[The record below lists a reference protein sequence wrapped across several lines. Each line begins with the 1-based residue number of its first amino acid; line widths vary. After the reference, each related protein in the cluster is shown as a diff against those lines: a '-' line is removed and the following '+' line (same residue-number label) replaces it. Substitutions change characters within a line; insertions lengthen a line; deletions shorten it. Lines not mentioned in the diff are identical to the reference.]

1 MAKVLENVVVEVK
14 AKMTVDRAT
23 AEACLK
29 MVELYV
35 NSNGVNVMVDK
46 LESGELKFYYEPINA
61 SDGRCRFDGKEA
73 CTRWRRWL
81 YYQMGRWRTV

>member
-1 MAKVLENVVVEVK
+1 MAKALENVVVEVK

-35 NSNGVNVMVDK
+35 NNNGVNLMVDR
-46 LESGELKFYYEPINA
+46 LENGELKFYYEPINA
-61 SDGRCRFDGKEA
+61 SDGRCGNA
-73 CTRWRRWL
+73 
-81 YYQMGRWRTV
+81 

>member
-1 MAKVLENVVVEVK
+1 MAKALEIEVK

-46 LESGELKFYYEPINA
+46 LESGELKFYYEPVVA
-61 SDGRCRFDGKEA
+61 SDGRCCFDGKEA
-73 CTRWRRWL
+73 
-81 YYQMGRWRTV
+81 

>member
-1 MAKVLENVVVEVK
+1 MAKVAEDLTFEVK
-14 AKMTVDRAT
+14 AKLTVDRAT

-46 LESGELKFYYEPINA
+46 LENGELKFYYEPTDA

-73 CTRWRRWL
+73 RA
-81 YYQMGRWRTV
+81 

>member
-1 MAKVLENVVVEVK
+1 MAKALENVVVEVK

-35 NSNGVNVMVDK
+35 NSSGVNVMVDK
-46 LESGELKFYYEPINA
+46 LESGELKFYYEPA
-61 SDGRCRFDGKEA
+61 S
-73 CTRWRRWL
+73 
-81 YYQMGRWRTV
+81 

>member
-1 MAKVLENVVVEVK
+1 MMAKVLDNVVVEVK

-35 NSNGVNVMVDK
+35 NSNTVNLVSDK
-46 LESGELKFYYEPINA
+46 SENGEVQFRYESY
-61 SDGRCRFDGKEA
+61 
-73 CTRWRRWL
+73 
-81 YYQMGRWRTV
+81 

>member
-1 MAKVLENVVVEVK
+1 MAKVAEDLTLEVK
-14 AKMTVDRAT
+14 AKLTVDRAT

-35 NSNGVNVMVDK
+35 NSNSVNVVAEK
-46 LESGELKFYYEPINA
+46 SENGELKFYYEPVVA

-73 CTRWRRWL
+73 
-81 YYQMGRWRTV
+81 

>member
-1 MAKVLENVVVEVK
+1 MAKVAEDLTFEVK
-14 AKMTVDRAT
+14 AKLTVDRST

-35 NSNGVNVMVDK
+35 NNNGANVMVDR
-46 LESGELKFYYEPINA
+46 LENGELKFYYEPLNA

-73 CTRWRRWL
+73 
-81 YYQMGRWRTV
+81 